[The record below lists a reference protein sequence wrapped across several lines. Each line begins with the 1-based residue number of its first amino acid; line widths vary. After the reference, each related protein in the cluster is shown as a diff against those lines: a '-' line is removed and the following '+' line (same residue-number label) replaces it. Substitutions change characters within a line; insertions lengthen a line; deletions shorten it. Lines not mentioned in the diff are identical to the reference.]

1 MQAAFAKLTTVTYE
15 VLSIGN
21 TKRAFI
27 KEGCLFYEKRLRNH
41 SSLNLKEIKTVKHN
55 NAQEQKKQESEKLL
69 KESKGYT
76 IALDEKGKSFN
87 STALAKHVTKLE
99 LRGVSHLCFLIGGA
113 EGHSEQLKASVNELW
128 RLSDLTLPHELAKL
142 MLLEQLYR
150 IESIRA
156 GHPYHRE

>member
-1 MQAAFAKLTTVTYE
+1 MTYDI
-15 VLSIGN
+15 LSIGN
-21 TKRAFI
+21 TKRTFI
-27 KEGCLFYEKRLRNH
+27 KEGCLFYEKRLKNH
-41 SSLNLKEIKTVKHN
+41 SSLALKEIKAVKHS
-55 NAQEQKKQESEKLL
+55 NAQEQKKQESDRLL
-69 KESKGYT
+69 KEAKGYT
-76 IALDEKGKSFN
+76 VALDEKGKSFS
-87 STALAKHVTKLE
+87 STALAKHITKLE

-150 IESIRA
+150 VESIRA